1 MARPP
6 AIGRRYAEAAFE
18 LASRDDAV
26 DAWAA
31 GLDLAA
37 ALIADQRIEQRL
49 DDPSRSLK
57 ERQTLVQQLL
67 GDRVP
72 AGVLNL
78 VRLLTERGRA
88 DRVAAV
94 AAEFRRLLRRQ
105 RGVVEA
111 VVTSATPLDAA
122 ETKALQKRIAE
133 IAGGKTELEIKVDAA
148 LIGGL
153 TVRIGDNLIDA
164 SVRGRLE
171 RLRSQLVAGSRPAAG
186 S

>member
-18 LASRDDAV
+18 LASRDDAL
-26 DAWAA
+26 DAWAE

-37 ALIADQRIEQRL
+37 ALLADERIEGRV
-49 DDPSRSLK
+49 DDPSRPLR
-57 ERQTLVQQLL
+57 ERQAIVKQLL
-67 GDRVP
+67 GDRAPV
-72 AGVLNL
+72 GVLNL
-78 VRLLTERGRA
+78 VNLLTQRGRA

-94 AAEFRRLLRRQ
+94 AAEFHRLLRQ
-105 RGVVEA
+105 TRGVVEA
-111 VVTSATPLDAA
+111 VVTSAAPLNA
-122 ETKALQKRIAE
+122 EQTEALQKRIAE
-133 IAGGKTELEIKVDAA
+133 IAGGKTELEIKVDES

-186 S
+186 T

>member
-18 LASRDDAV
+18 LATRDDAL
-26 DAWAA
+26 DAWAE

-37 ALIADQRIEQRL
+37 SLLADERIERRV
-49 DDPSRSLK
+49 DDPSRPLK
-57 ERQTLVQQLL
+57 ERQTIVKELL
-67 GDRVP
+67 GDRAP
-72 AGVLNL
+72 AGVLKL
-78 VRLLTERGRA
+78 VSLLTERGRA

-94 AAEFRRLLRRQ
+94 AAEFQRLLRRE
-105 RGVVEA
+105 RGIVEA
-111 VVTSATPLDAA
+111 VVTSAAPLSED

-133 IAGGKTELEIKVDAA
+133 IAGGKTELEIKIDES

-171 RLRSQLVAGSRPAAG
+171 RLRSQLIAGSRPAPG

>member
-18 LASRDDAV
+18 LATRDDAL

-37 ALIADQRIEQRL
+37 AVLADERIERRV
-49 DDPSRSLK
+49 DDPSRPLR
-57 ERQTLVQQLL
+57 ERQAIVTELL
-67 GDRVP
+67 GDRAP
-72 AGVLNL
+72 AGVLKL
-78 VRLLTERGRA
+78 VSLLTERGRA

-94 AAEFRRLLRRQ
+94 ASEFHRLLRQ
-105 RGVVEA
+105 THGIVEA
-111 VVTSATPLDAA
+111 VVTSAAPLNA
-122 ETKALQKRIAE
+122 EQTEALQKRIAE
-133 IAGGKTELEIKVDAA
+133 IAGGKTELEIKIDEA

-186 S
+186 T

>member
-18 LASRDDAV
+18 LATRDDAL

-37 ALIADQRIEQRL
+37 ALLADDRIERRV
-49 DDPSRSLK
+49 DDPSRPLR
-57 ERQTLVQQLL
+57 ERQAIVTDLL
-67 GDRVP
+67 GDRAP
-72 AGVLNL
+72 AGVLKL
-78 VRLLTERGRA
+78 VSLLTERGRA

-94 AAEFRRLLRRQ
+94 AAEFQRLLRRQ
-105 RGVVEA
+105 RGIVEA
-111 VVTSATPLDAA
+111 VVTSAAPLNA
-122 ETKALQKRIAE
+122 EQTEALQKRIAE
-133 IAGGKTELEIKVDAA
+133 IAGGKTVLEIKIDES

-171 RLRSQLVAGSRPAAG
+171 RLRSQVIAGSRQAAG

>member
-18 LASRDDAV
+18 LASRDDAL
-26 DAWAA
+26 DAWAG

-37 ALIADQRIEQRL
+37 TVLADPRIERRI
-49 DDPSRSLK
+49 DDPSRPLK
-57 ERQTLVQQLL
+57 ERHAIVQQLL

-72 AGVLNL
+72 AGVLKL
-78 VRLLTERGRA
+78 VSLLTERGRA

-94 AAEFRRLLRRQ
+94 ATEFHRLLRRQ
-105 RGVVEA
+105 RGIVEA
-111 VVTSATPLDAA
+111 VVTSAAPLTKD
-122 ETKALQKRIAE
+122 ETEALQKRIAE
-133 IAGGKTELEIKVDAA
+133 IAGGKTELEIKIDES

>member
-18 LASRDDAV
+18 LASRDKAL
-26 DAWAA
+26 DAWGA

-37 ALIADQRIEQRL
+37 ELLADERIERRI
-49 DDPSRSLK
+49 DDPSRPLR
-57 ERQTLVQQLL
+57 ERQTIVKQLL
-67 GDRVP
+67 DDRVP
-72 AGVLNL
+72 DGVLKL
-78 VRLLTERGRA
+78 VSLLTERGRA
-88 DRVAAV
+88 DRVGAV
-94 AAEFRRLLRRQ
+94 AAEFHRLLRRQ
-105 RGVVEA
+105 RGIVEA
-111 VVTSATPLDAA
+111 VVTSAAPLNA
-122 ETKALQKRIAE
+122 EQTEALQKRIAE
-133 IAGGKTELEIKVDAA
+133 IAGGKTQLEIKIDES

-171 RLRSQLVAGSRPAAG
+171 RLRSQLIAGSRPAAG

>member
-18 LASRDDAV
+18 LATRDDAL
-26 DAWAA
+26 DAWVA

-37 ALIADQRIEQRL
+37 AVLADERIERRV
-49 DDPSRSLK
+49 DDPSRPLR
-57 ERQTLVQQLL
+57 ERQAIVKDLL
-67 GDRVP
+67 GGRAP

-78 VRLLTERGRA
+78 VALLTERGRA
-88 DRVAAV
+88 DRVGAV
-94 AAEFRRLLRRQ
+94 AAEFHRLLRQQ
-105 RGVVEA
+105 RGIVEA
-111 VVTSATPLDAA
+111 VVTSAAPLTA
-122 ETKALQKRIAE
+122 EETEALRKRIAE
-133 IAGGKTELEIKVDAA
+133 IAGGQTELEIKVDES

-186 S
+186 T